1 MESQSASVCLLALEL
16 RLAAS
21 PLCRAV
27 CRSYCDP
34 DPDPDPDLDPSHP
47 YAFIEALRQ
56 NSGLIFAADCAYT
69 QLC

>member
-21 PLCRAV
+21 PMCRAV
-27 CRSYCDP
+27 CRSYF
-34 DPDPDPDLDPSHP
+34 DPDPDLDPSHP